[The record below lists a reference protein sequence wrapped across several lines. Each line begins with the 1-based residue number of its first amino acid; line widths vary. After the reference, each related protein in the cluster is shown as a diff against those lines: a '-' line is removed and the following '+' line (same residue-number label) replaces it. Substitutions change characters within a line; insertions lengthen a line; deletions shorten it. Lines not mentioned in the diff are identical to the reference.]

1 MIKYLLSTTFL
12 ILSLSIITFA
22 QQSDSFAISIE
33 QLKQKLNTD
42 KDFILLDVRTAAEL
56 TGPLGKIDRAISIPI
71 QQLASRISELNKYKE
86 REIFVICRTQNRSSA
101 SADFLI
107 RYGFNAKYVNGGMVE
122 YVKNK

>member
-22 QQSDSFAISIE
+22 QQSDSIAISIE

-56 TGPLGKIDRAISIPI
+56 TGPLAKIDRAINIPI
-71 QQLASRISELNKYKE
+71 QQLASRISELNNYKD
-86 REIFVICRTQNRSSA
+86 REILVICRTQNRSSA

-107 RYGFNAKYVNGGMVE
+107 RNGFNAKYINGGMVE
-122 YVKNK
+122 YVKTK